1 MRKWSNKILANK
13 ISWLFESNNILTTSE
28 AKDLYSLTLKA
39 LNNNTKEDLIIMLDY
54 FKYMKKTKDEDVR
67 DIYFELVDILENIK

>member
-39 LNNNTKEDLIIMLDY
+39 LNNNNKEDLIIMLDY

>member
-13 ISWLFESNNILTTSE
+13 ITWLFESNDILTSSE
-28 AKDLYSLTLKA
+28 AKDLYTLTLKA
-39 LNNNTKEDLIIMLDY
+39 LNNNIKEDLIIMLDY

>member
-39 LNNNTKEDLIIMLDY
+39 LNNNNKEDLIIMLDY
-54 FKYMKKTKDEDVR
+54 FKYMKKTRDEDVR

>member
-39 LNNNTKEDLIIMLDY
+39 LNNNIKEDLIIMLDY
-54 FKYMKKTKDEDVR
+54 FKYMKKTRDEDVR

>member
-13 ISWLFESNNILTTSE
+13 ITWLFESNGILTNSE
-28 AKDLYSLTLKA
+28 ANDLYNLTLKA
-39 LNNNTKEDLIIMLDY
+39 LNNNNKEDLIIMLDY

-67 DIYFELVDILENIK
+67 DVYFELVDILENIK

>member
-13 ISWLFESNNILTTSE
+13 ITWLFESNDILTSSE
-28 AKDLYSLTLKA
+28 AKDLYTLTLKA
-39 LNNNTKEDLIIMLDY
+39 LNNNIKEDLIIMLDY

-67 DIYFELVDILENIK
+67 DIYFELVDSLENRK

>member
-28 AKDLYSLTLKA
+28 AEDLYSLTLKA
-39 LNNNTKEDLIIMLDY
+39 LNNNNKEDLIIMLDY